1 MYNYIPHP
9 SNCRVSSHLLKMQ
22 MREGVA
28 GYGVYWM
35 LLEML
40 RDCPNYR
47 TFYFPESFAFAFHV
61 PDVGLVERICKEYGL
76 FEFDDN
82 DYMSCPWL
90 SSVMDEYDEQKKKR
104 SEAGRRGAARRWAE
118 NNKDDG
124 KAIALPSVDD
134 GKAIAYNPM
143 LFNATQDNAT
153 QPNEK
158 GVKDWREVLSI
169 ESPKVTMD
177 IIAALCDTQQPG
189 HNPGYVA
196 QCCCQYGVT
205 EAVFEYI
212 CERSDNANLE
222 SPVYKKFCALVRRIQ
237 QERWKPDHPANFF
250 LSKLFEK

>member
-1 MYNYIPHP
+1 
-9 SNCRVSSHLLKMQ
+9 MQ

-61 PDVGLVERICKEYGL
+61 PDVGLVERVCKEYGL

-82 DYMSCPWL
+82 DNMSCPWL
-90 SSVMDEYDEQKKKR
+90 STVMDEYDEQKKKR
-104 SEAGRRGAARRWAE
+104 SEAGRRGAARRWAD

-124 KAIALPSVDD
+124 KAMALPSLDD
-134 GKAIAYNPM
+134 GKAMAYNPM
-143 LFNATQDNAT
+143 LFNTTQENIT

-158 GVKDWREVLSI
+158 SVQDWREVLSI
-169 ESPKVTMD
+169 SSPRVTAEYFEM
-177 IIAALCDTQQPG
+177 IFKTQTEG
-189 HNPGYVA
+189 HAPGYIA
-196 QCCCQYGVT
+196 QCCMHYGMT
-205 EAVFEYI
+205 EAVCEFI
-212 CERSDNANLE
+212 CSASDNGNM
-222 SPVYKKFCALVRRIQ
+222 SNPIYKKFCALVKRIQ
-237 QERWKPDHPANFF
+237 QDKWKPDHPANFF

>member
-40 RDCPNYR
+40 RDCPDYR

-61 PDVGLVERICKEYGL
+61 PDVGLVERVCKEYGL

-104 SEAGRRGAARRWAE
+104 SEAGRRGAARRWAD

-143 LFNATQDNAT
+143 LFNATEDNAT
-153 QPNEK
+153 QPNER
-158 GVKDWREVLSI
+158 GVKDWREVLSVD
-169 ESPKVTMD
+169 SPKVTMD
-177 IIAALCDTQQPG
+177 YVTALCETQPKG
-189 HNPGYVA
+189 HAPGYVA
-196 QCCCQYGVT
+196 QCSFQYGLS
-205 EAVFEYI
+205 EAVCNLI
-212 CERSDNANLE
+212 CEASNNAEVTN
-222 SPVYKKFCALVRRIQ
+222 PTYKKFCALVARIQ
-237 QERWKPDHPANFF
+237 GQKWKPEHPANFF